1 MEQYVSIVKVLSGA
15 IYLSSP
21 MENMR
26 SKPAFSL
33 MDYALSCH
41 FVEYKNNGKFWKFF
55 WSKPKE
61 YGKGEIFATDRM
73 KEDLSADEH
82 RYFNDAKDVE
92 QTAMNSTFTL
102 CNIPAFDCSLSFMY
116 RQHFSSS
123 TQAFMGGMVEDN
135 PYGVNQEWMQK
146 FMDYV

>member
-1 MEQYVSIVKVLSGA
+1 MEQDVSIVKVLSGA

-61 YGKGEIFATDRM
+61 YGQGNIFATDRM

-102 CNIPAFDCSLSFMY
+102 CNIPAFDCGLSFMY

-123 TQAFMGGMVEDN
+123 TQAFMGGLVEDN

-146 FMDYV
+146 FIDYV